1 MHFFVSLADGWQ
13 WLINDTLR
21 NLHLMSS
28 QSREQ
33 IKVWQAGFWC
43 LHGTQRV
50 IHMFSVCLKGL
61 CYCGSLVCAAVIP
74 GSTVTTCGL
83 VDGVVCVT

>member
-1 MHFFVSLADGWQ
+1 MRFFVSLADGWQ

-33 IKVWQAGFWC
+33 IKVWQAGVRW
-43 LHGTQRV
+43 LHGLHSV
-50 IHMFSVCLKGL
+50 ISMFSVCVTGL
-61 CYCGSLVCAAVIP
+61 CIM
-74 GSTVTTCGL
+74 GL
-83 VDGVVCVT
+83 LYVLT